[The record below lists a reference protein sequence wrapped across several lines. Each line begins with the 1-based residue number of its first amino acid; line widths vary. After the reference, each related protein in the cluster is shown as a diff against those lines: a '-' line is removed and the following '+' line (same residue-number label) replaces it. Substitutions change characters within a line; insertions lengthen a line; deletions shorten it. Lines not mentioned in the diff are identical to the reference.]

1 MDADLLLILP
11 LIVPLAAAVLALLF
25 RNLPRVQAG
34 INLISMSGVLATSLG
49 LLAVINEQGIQA
61 FASGGWPA
69 PFGIVLVADHLSVI
83 MLIVSAI
90 IGVAVAVYAIPN
102 IDAERVHFGFYPF
115 MNLLMLG
122 INGAFLTGDLF
133 NLYVWFE
140 VMLISSFVL
149 IVLGNTEEQ
158 LAGAVK
164 YVLINL
170 VSSLFFLT
178 GVGLIYGLA
187 GTLNMAELSLVLN
200 DIGSSGLVT
209 VIAMMFVIS
218 FGIKAALFPLFFWLP
233 ASYHAPPAA
242 VSAFFAGLLT
252 KVGVYAMIR
261 VFTLLFTQDVGYTH
275 TTLLIWVAG
284 ITMVTGVLGAA
295 AQNDFRR
302 VLSFHIIS
310 QIGYM
315 IMGLA
320 LYTPLALI
328 GAVFYII
335 HHIIVKANL
344 FLVSGVANRLN
355 GSFSLK
361 KLSGLYAHHP
371 GLAILF
377 LIPAFSLAGFPPLS
391 GFWAKLVLAKA
402 GIEAGAYGIVAV
414 AVAVGLFTMFSM
426 TKIWVKAFLPGGG
439 DPDEADTDEAPERA
453 SMDLGTRLMYVPIAA
468 LAAVTIM
475 ISVFAGPVFDLA
487 ERSADELH
495 DSSAY
500 IEAVLGHEEPT
511 ADPYTR
517 LDLDGRS
524 GGVHTR

>member
-11 LIVPLAAAVLALLF
+11 LVLPLAAAVLALLF
-25 RNLPRVQAG
+25 RNVPRVQAG
-34 INLISMSGVLATSLG
+34 INLISMSGVLAASLG
-49 LLAVINEQGIQA
+49 LLAIINEQGIQA

-69 PFGIVLVADHLSVI
+69 PFGIVLVADYLSVI

-102 IDAERVHFGFYPF
+102 IDTERVHFGFYPF

-122 INGAFLTGDLF
+122 INGSFLTGDLF

-149 IVLGNTEEQ
+149 IVLGNTEDQ

-164 YVLINL
+164 YVMINL

-178 GVGLIYGLA
+178 GAGLVYGTA

-200 DIGSSGLVT
+200 EVESSGLVT
-209 VIAMMFVIS
+209 IISMMFLIS

-233 ASYHAPPAA
+233 ASYHTPPAA

-261 VFTLLFTQDVGYTH
+261 VFTLLFTQDIGYTH
-275 TTLLIWVAG
+275 TTMLMWVAG
-284 ITMVTGVLGAA
+284 LTMVTGVLGAA

-302 VLSFHIIS
+302 VLSFHIVS

-320 LYTPLALI
+320 IYTPLALI

-344 FLVSGVANRLN
+344 FLVSGVAQRLG

-361 KLSGLYAHHP
+361 KLKGLYAHHP

-414 AVAVGLFTMFSM
+414 AIAVGLFTMFSM
-426 TKIWVKAFLPGGG
+426 TKIWVKAFLPGSSEPGAASENG
-439 DPDEADTDEAPERA
+439 TPERTP
-453 SMDLGTRLMYVPIAA
+453 MTMGTRLMYVPIAA

-487 ERSADELH
+487 ERSANELS

-500 IEAVLGHEEPT
+500 IEAVLGHEEPA

-517 LDLDGRS
+517 LDLDRRS
-524 GGVHTR
+524 GGVHAR

>member
-1 MDADLLLILP
+1 MTADLLLILP
-11 LIVPLAAAVLALLF
+11 LVIPLAAAVTALF
-25 RNLPRVQAG
+25 ARALPRVQAA
-34 INLISMSGVLATSLG
+34 INLISMTSVLAVSLG
-49 LLAVINEQGIQA
+49 LLAMVQRQGIQA
-61 FASGGWPA
+61 FAAGGWPA

-102 IDAERVHFGFYPF
+102 VDATRVHFGFYPF
-115 MNLLMLG
+115 MNLLMVG

-149 IVLGNTEEQ
+149 IVLGNSDEQ
-158 LAGAVK
+158 LAGGVK
-164 YVLINL
+164 YVIINL
-170 VSSLFFLT
+170 VSSLFFLA
-178 GVGLIYGLA
+178 GVGLIYGMA
-187 GTLNMAELSLVLN
+187 GTLNMAELSIVLSEV
-200 DIGSSGLVT
+200 GSSGLVT

-233 ASYHAPPAA
+233 ASYHTPPAA
-242 VSAFFAGLLT
+242 ISAFFAGLLT
-252 KVGVYAMIR
+252 KVGVYALIR
-261 VFTLLFTQDVGYTH
+261 VFTLLFTQDISYTH
-275 TTLLIWVAG
+275 TTLLIWIAG
-284 ITMVTGVLGAA
+284 FTMVTGVLAAA
-295 AQNDFRR
+295 AQNDFRK
-302 VLSFHIIS
+302 VLSFHIVS

-320 LYTPLALI
+320 LYTPLALV
-328 GAVFYII
+328 GAVFYIV

-344 FLVSGVANRLN
+344 FLVSGLANRLN

-361 KLSGLYAHHP
+361 DLKGLYAYYP

-402 GIEAGAYGIVAV
+402 GLEAEAYGIVAV
-414 AVAVGLFTMFSM
+414 AVTVGLFTMFSM
-426 TKIWVKAFLPGGG
+426 TKIWVKAFLPGGR
-439 DPDEADTDEAPERA
+439 PEEAATDAPEPLT
-453 SMDLGTRLMYVPIAA
+453 MQTRLMYLPIAA

-487 ERSADELH
+487 ERSADELF
-495 DSSAY
+495 DSTAY
-500 IEAVLGHEEPT
+500 IEAVLGHEESV
-511 ADPYTR
+511 ADTYSR

-524 GGVHTR
+524 GGVHPH